1 MPSPASH
8 FAARIAILVAALTWA
23 AAERTQA
30 AAPGTAP
37 GPANSPVVVEL
48 FTSQGCSS
56 CPPADTL
63 LGELAA
69 RDDVI
74 ALSLHVDYWDYIGWA
89 DRFASPAYSGRQR
102 AYADAG
108 HVGTVYTPGFVVD
121 GREWRGWFRGDAP
134 QVGGGPDVGVLAL
147 RLDAGRVTA
156 HYTPVG
162 GARDHD
168 AYDLHLARLGF
179 GLHTEVRAGEN
190 AGRSLRH
197 DFVVLDYRQ
206 VPMAEADDAHAA
218 EVDWPPPT
226 TDPERQ
232 AVTAWVTPRGGL
244 APLQAAGG
252 WLPAD

>member
-1 MPSPASH
+1 MRDLGRNL
-8 FAARIAILVAALTWA
+8 ARLLLLCAVTSVHAGPLQISS
-23 AAERTQA
+23 
-30 AAPGTAP
+30 
-37 GPANSPVVVEL
+37 GPARATLLEL
-48 FTSQGCSS
+48 YTSEGCSS
-56 CPPADTL
+56 CPPADRWL
-63 LGELAA
+63 SGL
-69 RDDVI
+69 RDDPRLWRELVPL
-74 ALSLHVDYWDYIGWA
+74 AFHVDYWDYIGWA

-134 QVGGGPDVGVLAL
+134 QVGGGPDVGLLAL

-156 HYTPVG
+156 RYTPVG
-162 GARDHD
+162 SARDHD